1 MQIRIG
7 GVYWAIMPVNN
18 GDGDFNYDPEE
29 PYQVVV
35 EGNQLNCEDLWGCH
49 VAGNGEYSAYV
60 GCRTEDLFETYAEA
74 AAAFRKEIGDLA
86 GHLMARAVNLRELAA
101 TFPDDQETRK
111 EQVRKELAEA
121 EAHYLSIERG
131 RNEDLRD
138 CCG

>member
-49 VAGNGEYSAYV
+49 TLIGGIGSAYV
-60 GCRTEDLFETYAEA
+60 GCRTEDLYETYAQA
-74 AAAFRKEIGDLA
+74 AAAFRKEIGELA
-86 GHLMARAVNLRELAA
+86 VSLEARAKSLYVLAA

-121 EAHYLSIERG
+121 EAHYLEIERG
-131 RNEDLRD
+131 RNEGLMD